1 MKNARRILCMLLA
14 LVMSFSLAACGFLPS
29 DPTEPTDPA
38 EKPEITGVK
47 DLTVQAGTE
56 IDVMEGVTAADA
68 EGNDL
73 TAMITVDSTP
83 VLTFK
88 NGKATP
94 EKPGSYE
101 LTYTVTDANGES
113 VSEYATL
120 TVTKKTADAVIYKEF
135 DFSGEHTVD
144 TKGWYSFIADSAN
157 ATAET
162 KQGAFVFDI
171 VNPGNGDGDVKL
183 AISDLPLKKADYK
196 VKVWAKSTAKT
207 YAHIIAND
215 TSKGWAPYGGAW
227 NVVIDETIKPLE
239 LNFTVNAEGAAELMI
254 NLGKITPNA
263 GNPSDTTPE
272 NFTVTIDKIEIY
284 EIVGTEVEVPTY
296 TNDFES
302 GVDGIL
308 VSAGDGAKANVAA
321 DNGAA
326 KVTIDS
332 YPTSGG
338 IWSIKINMP
347 LPENGI
353 EKGTKYYFS
362 FKINAANGQ
371 TGELLVE
378 SSSQEWNNRALF
390 SSLNATAGETVT
402 VSGVFTAENDIADPV
417 IRMQIGNPVA
427 GATNNVIVIDDVV
440 FGKLEGDKEVKKDIY
455 AFTAFGPTTAN
466 GTNPDTPWETFNGTD
481 EDNDKG
487 VGTIWMEDGKLFYR
501 IDEAGVTDWY
511 NKLICGFDKN
521 GSSNPLVL
529 EADSYYTIEIVA
541 KATKDVSCAFFLNP
555 LGSWDP
561 RLSEA
566 IDFTTEEKTFT
577 FTTTETL
584 VTDMDFEMLF
594 QFGSEATVALGEVTI
609 EFASI
614 TIYQSK
620 VQ

>member
-29 DPTEPTDPA
+29 DPTDPTDPTDPA

-73 TAMITVDSTP
+73 TSMITVDSTP

-135 DFSGEHTVD
+135 DFGADQTVD
-144 TKGWYSFIADSAN
+144 TKGWYSFIGDSAN
-157 ATAET
+157 ATGEV

-183 AISDLPLKKADYK
+183 AIGDLPLKAADYK

-215 TSKGWAPYGGAW
+215 TSKGWAPYGGVW

-239 LNFTVNAEGAAELMI
+239 LNFTVSAEGAAELMI
-254 NLGKITPNA
+254 NMGKITPNPDNA
-263 GNPSDTTPE
+263 ADTTPE

-296 TNDFES
+296 TNDFANNTN
-302 GVDGIL
+302 GIE
-308 VSAGDGAKANVAA
+308 VGAGDGAAANVAA

-326 KVTIDS
+326 KITISS

-338 IWSIKINMP
+338 IWSIKVNMP

-353 EKGTKYYFS
+353 EKGAKYYFN

-378 SSSQEWNNRALF
+378 SASQEWNNRALF
-390 SSLNATAGETVT
+390 SSLNAPAGETIT

-417 IRMQIGNPVA
+417 IRLQIGNPGEGV
-427 GATNNVIVIDDVV
+427 TNNVIVIDDVV
-440 FGKLEGDKEVKKDIY
+440 FGKLEGDKEVKKEIY
-455 AFTAFGPTTAN
+455 AFTPFGPDTAN
-466 GTNPDTPWETFNGTD
+466 GTNANFPWQTFNGTD
-481 EDNDKG
+481 EDKEAG
-487 VGTIWMEDGKLFYR
+487 VGTIWTEDGKMFYR

-511 NKLICGFDKN
+511 NKLICGYKE
-521 GSSNPLVL
+521 NPLVL

-541 KATKDVSCAFFLNP
+541 KASKDVSCAFFLNP
-555 LGSWDP
+555 LGEWNP

-584 VTDMDFEMLF
+584 VTDMNFEMLF
-594 QFGSEATVALGEVTI
+594 QFGSEATAALGEVTI